1 MFDVERPIWVSC
13 DTGHTVLLDNLDHF
27 LVWTA
32 VADTLVVQILDDFHR
47 RSSFLFS
54 LGTMKIVQDV
64 VVYIQILHFHVEIE
78 YICRKGMIICQK

>member
-1 MFDVERPIWVSC
+1 MLDVERPVWVSG
-13 DTGHTVLLDNLDHF
+13 DAGHAVFLNDFDHF
-27 LVWTA
+27 LVLAA

-54 LGTMKIVQDV
+54 LGAMKIVQDV

-78 YICRKGMIICQK
+78 YICHKGMIICQK